1 MAMNKELKIKKDE
14 SDRILES
21 IPKRIKKKEK
31 REFLQA
37 VVNSHMVRLENDE
50 LLYSL
55 KLQEKLN
62 KILLDEIA

>member
-1 MAMNKELKIKKDE
+1 MNKELKIKKDE